1 MAEADAA
8 GNDVANRVMRR
19 LEVSKMTRALQ
30 DRLALAN
37 VKIKHGWENLSIDT
51 IEPHIDQQ
59 LKRKRPAS
67 SINDSYSDT
76 SSSVS
81 SRFHSV
87 GGMASSPL
95 TAPIFSDDMPRLG
108 SSHSSLQGS
117 THSSKRPRFAD
128 VHQYPASSSQTGR
141 KTRSALAVQSWK
153 RSHRLPESSPA
164 YHNRTAIFPS
174 TLHVPKLS
182 FISEGSSLI
191 DDAPSPEL
199 SEDDDTDLPV
209 HSFNVGSDLY
219 NIHSSPPKTP
229 PPQHRF
235 SRTPKDGDEA
245 HSLILLYPS
254 PTPANGVNSAR
265 VLAPS
270 TPPSKTTPLPSS
282 MMQTPGGSNGLFGFA
297 LNTPSNNFNFAD
309 FCNVTPSPAQAKWS
323 ASKSPLSARESHRKL
338 NFDGL
343 LQPGSSP
350 EVTKQSTAREN
361 GGTLELGALLQ

>member
-1 MAEADAA
+1 MAEADAT

-19 LEVSKMTRALQ
+19 LEVS
-30 DRLALAN
+30 
-37 VKIKHGWENLSIDT
+37 KIKHGWENLSIDT

-59 LKRKRPAS
+59 LKRKRTAS

-81 SRFHSV
+81 SRFHSI

-108 SSHSSLQGS
+108 SSHSSVHGS

-128 VHQYPASSSQTGR
+128 VHRYPASSSQTGR

-153 RSHRLPESSPA
+153 RTHRLPESSPV
-164 YHNRTAIFPS
+164 YHNRTAVFPS

-209 HSFNVGSDLY
+209 HSFNVDSDLY
-219 NIHSSPPKTP
+219 NIRSSPPKTP

-235 SRTPKDGDEA
+235 SRTSKDSDNASG
-245 HSLILLYPS
+245 IIGLYNS
-254 PTPANGVNSAR
+254 PTPANGINSAR
-265 VLAPS
+265 VIAPS
-270 TPPSKTTPLPSS
+270 TPPSRTTPLPSS
-282 MMQTPGGSNGLFGFA
+282 MMHTPGGSNGLFGFA
-297 LNTPSNNFNFAD
+297 LSTPSNNFNFAD
-309 FCNVTPSPAQAKWS
+309 FCNVTPSPAQVNW
-323 ASKSPLSARESHRKL
+323 ASNKSPLSAREPHRTL

-343 LQPGSSP
+343 LQPGTSP
-350 EVTKQSTAREN
+350 EVARHTS
-361 GGTLELGALLQ
+361 GGTLELGALLH

>member
-1 MAEADAA
+1 
-8 GNDVANRVMRR
+8 
-19 LEVSKMTRALQ
+19 MTRALQ

-37 VKIKHGWENLSIDT
+37 VKIKYGWENLSIDT

>member
-1 MAEADAA
+1 
-8 GNDVANRVMRR
+8 
-19 LEVSKMTRALQ
+19 MTRALQ

-37 VKIKHGWENLSIDT
+37 VKIKHGWENLSIDS

-59 LKRKRPAS
+59 LKRKRTAS

-81 SRFHSV
+81 SRFHSIP
-87 GGMASSPL
+87 GMASSPM

-108 SSHSSLQGS
+108 SSHSSLHGS

-128 VHQYPASSSQTGR
+128 VHKYPASSSQTGR

-153 RSHRLPESSPA
+153 KSHRLPESSPV
-164 YHNRTAIFPS
+164 YHNRTAVFPS

-209 HSFNVGSDLY
+209 HSFHVDSDLY
-219 NIHSSPPKTP
+219 NIRSSPPKTP

-235 SRTPKDGDEA
+235 SRTSKDGDNGCG
-245 HSLILLYPS
+245 LFGFNNS
-254 PTPANGVNSAR
+254 PTPANGVSSR
-265 VLAPS
+265 VIVPT

-309 FCNVTPSPAQAKWS
+309 FCNVTPSPAQVNWS
-323 ASKSPLSARESHRKL
+323 ANKSPLSAREPHRKL

-350 EVTKQSTAREN
+350 EVARLTS
-361 GGTLELGALLQ
+361 GGTLELGALLQEAHP

>member
-1 MAEADAA
+1 MAEADAT

-37 VKIKHGWENLSIDT
+37 VKIKNGWENLSIDT

-59 LKRKRPAS
+59 LKRKRTAS

-81 SRFHSV
+81 SRFHSI

-108 SSHSSLQGS
+108 SSHSSVHGS

-128 VHQYPASSSQTGR
+128 VHKYPASSSQTGR

-164 YHNRTAIFPS
+164 YHNRTAVFPS

-209 HSFNVGSDLY
+209 HSFNVDSDLY
-219 NIHSSPPKTP
+219 NIRSSPPKTP

-235 SRTPKDGDEA
+235 SRTSKDDDPGMFG
-245 HSLILLYPS
+245 LLNS
-254 PTPANGVNSAR
+254 PTPANGLNSAR
-265 VLAPS
+265 VIAPS

-282 MMQTPGGSNGLFGFA
+282 MMHTPGGSNGLFGFA
-297 LNTPSNNFNFAD
+297 LSTPSNNFNFAD
-309 FCNVTPSPAQAKWS
+309 FCNVTPSPAQVNW
-323 ASKSPLSARESHRKL
+323 ASNKSPLSAREPHRKL

-350 EVTKQSTAREN
+350 EVARHTS
-361 GGTLELGALLQ
+361 GSSSLELGALLQ

>member
-1 MAEADAA
+1 MAEADAT

-59 LKRKRPAS
+59 LKRKRTAS

-108 SSHSSLQGS
+108 SSHSSLHGS
-117 THSSKRPRFAD
+117 THSSKRPRFTDA
-128 VHQYPASSSQTGR
+128 HRYPASSSQTGR

-153 RSHRLPESSPA
+153 KSHKLPESSPV

-209 HSFNVGSDLY
+209 HSFQVDHDLY

-235 SRTPKDGDEA
+235 SRTTKDSEHA
-245 HSLILLYPS
+245 ESLILLYQS
-254 PTPANGVNSAR
+254 PTANGVNTAR
-265 VLAPS
+265 SLAPS

-282 MMQTPGGSNGLFGFA
+282 MMHTPGGSNGLFGFA
-297 LNTPSNNFNFAD
+297 LTTPSNNLNFAD
-309 FCNVTPSPAQAKWS
+309 FCNVTPSPAQVNWA
-323 ASKSPLSARESHRKL
+323 ATKSPLSAREPHRKL

-343 LQPGSSP
+343 LQSGSSP
-350 EVTKQSTAREN
+350 EVARHSN
-361 GGTLELGALLQ
+361 GGNLELGALLQ

>member
-1 MAEADAA
+1 
-8 GNDVANRVMRR
+8 
-19 LEVSKMTRALQ
+19 MTRALQ

-37 VKIKHGWENLSIDT
+37 VKIKNGWENLSIDT

-59 LKRKRPAS
+59 LKRKRTAS

-81 SRFHSV
+81 SRFHSI

-108 SSHSSLQGS
+108 SSHSSVHGS
-117 THSSKRPRFAD
+117 THSSKRPRFAE
-128 VHQYPASSSQTGR
+128 VHKYPASSSQTGR

-164 YHNRTAIFPS
+164 YHNRTAVFPS

-209 HSFNVGSDLY
+209 HSFNVDGDLY
-219 NIHSSPPKTP
+219 NIRSSPPKTP

-235 SRTPKDGDEA
+235 SRTSKDDE
-245 HSLILLYPS
+245 LGMLGLMNS
-254 PTPANGVNSAR
+254 PTPANGINSAR
-265 VLAPS
+265 IIAPS

-282 MMQTPGGSNGLFGFA
+282 MMHTPGGSNGLFGFA
-297 LNTPSNNFNFAD
+297 LSTPSNNFNFAD
-309 FCNVTPSPAQAKWS
+309 FCNVTPSPAQVNWA
-323 ASKSPLSARESHRKL
+323 ANKSPLSAREPHRKL

-350 EVTKQSTAREN
+350 DVARHTS
-361 GGTLELGALLQ
+361 GSSSLELGALLQ

>member
-1 MAEADAA
+1 MAEADAT

-19 LEVSKMTRALQ
+19 LELSKMTRALQ

-59 LKRKRPAS
+59 LKRKRTAS

-81 SRFHSV
+81 SRFHSIP
-87 GGMASSPL
+87 GMASSPL

-108 SSHSSLQGS
+108 SSHSSIHGS

-128 VHQYPASSSQTGR
+128 VHRYPASSSQTGR

-153 RSHRLPESSPA
+153 KSHRLPESSPV
-164 YHNRTAIFPS
+164 YHNGTAVFPS
-174 TLHVPKLS
+174 TLHVPKLT

-209 HSFNVGSDLY
+209 HSFNVDSDLY
-219 NIHSSPPKTP
+219 NIRSSPPKTP

-235 SRTPKDGDEA
+235 SRTSKDGDNG
-245 HSLILLYPS
+245 SGLFGFSNS
-254 PTPANGVNSAR
+254 PTPAHGASGRGAV
-265 VLAPS
+265 PT

-309 FCNVTPSPAQAKWS
+309 FCNVTPSPAQVNWA
-323 ASKSPLSARESHRKL
+323 ANKSPLSAREPHRKL

-350 EVTKQSTAREN
+350 DVARLTS

>member
-1 MAEADAA
+1 
-8 GNDVANRVMRR
+8 
-19 LEVSKMTRALQ
+19 MTRTLQ

-51 IEPHIDQQ
+51 IEPQIDQQ
-59 LKRKRPAS
+59 LRRKRPAS
-67 SINDSYSDT
+67 SMNDSFSDT

-95 TAPIFSDDMPRLG
+95 TAPIFSDDVPRLG
-108 SSHSSLQGS
+108 STHGSVLGS

-128 VHQYPASSSQTGR
+128 VHKYPASSSQTGR

-153 RSHRLPESSPA
+153 KSHMLPQSSPA
-164 YHNRTAIFPS
+164 YHTRQAVFPS

-209 HSFNVGSDLY
+209 HSFNVDTDFY
-219 NIHSSPPKTP
+219 NIRSSPPRTP
-229 PPQHRF
+229 PSANRYLGKPAPIF
-235 SRTPKDGDEA
+235 SHTPKDGTALD
-245 HSLILLYPS
+245 ILAFVANS
-254 PTPANGVNSAR
+254 PTPAKDAKKTNVIP
-265 VLAPS
+265 PS

-282 MMQTPGGSNGLFGFA
+282 MMQTPGGSNGLFGFS
-297 LNTPSNNFNFAD
+297 LNTPNNFNFAD
-309 FCNVTPSPAQAKWS
+309 FCNVTPSPAQVNWKAT
-323 ASKSPLSARESHRKL
+323 KSPMSNREPRRKL

-343 LQPGSSP
+343 LGCSPGTTRDP
-350 EVTKQSTAREN
+350 AGHEDGN
-361 GGTLELGALLQ
+361 TLELGALLK

>member
-1 MAEADAA
+1 MADADPT
-8 GNDVANRVMRR
+8 GNDVANKVMRR
-19 LEVSKMTRALQ
+19 LELSKMTRALQ

-37 VKIKHGWENLSIDT
+37 VKIKNGWENLSIDT

-59 LKRKRPAS
+59 LKRKRTAS

-81 SRFHSV
+81 SRFHSIP
-87 GGMASSPL
+87 GMASSPL

-108 SSHSSLQGS
+108 SSHSSLHGS

-128 VHQYPASSSQTGR
+128 VHRYPASSSQTGR

-153 RSHRLPESSPA
+153 KSHRLPESSPV
-164 YHNRTAIFPS
+164 YHNRIAVFPS

-209 HSFNVGSDLY
+209 HSFQVDSDPY
-219 NIHSSPPKTP
+219 NIRSSPPKTP

-235 SRTPKDGDEA
+235 SRTSKDGDNGA
-245 HSLILLYPS
+245 GLFGFNNS
-254 PTPANGVNSAR
+254 PTPANGVNSTRAF
-265 VLAPS
+265 VPT
-270 TPPSKTTPLPSS
+270 TPPTKTTPLPSS
-282 MMQTPGGSNGLFGFA
+282 MMHTPGGSNGLFGFA
-297 LNTPSNNFNFAD
+297 LNTPSTNLNFAD
-309 FCNVTPSPAQAKWS
+309 FCNVTPSPAQLNWS
-323 ASKSPLSARESHRKL
+323 ASKSPLSTREPHRKL

-343 LQPGSSP
+343 LQSGSSP
-350 EVTKQSTAREN
+350 DVSRHTS
-361 GGTLELGALLQ
+361 GGMLELGALLH

>member
-1 MAEADAA
+1 MAEADAT
-8 GNDVANRVMRR
+8 GSDVANRVMRR

-37 VKIKHGWENLSIDT
+37 VKIKNGWENLSIDT

-59 LKRKRPAS
+59 LKRKRTAS

-81 SRFHSV
+81 SRFHSI

-108 SSHSSLQGS
+108 SSHSSVHGS

-128 VHQYPASSSQTGR
+128 VHKYPASSSQTGR

-164 YHNRTAIFPS
+164 YHNRTAVFPS

-209 HSFNVGSDLY
+209 HSFNVDGDLY
-219 NIHSSPPKTP
+219 NIRSSPPKTP

-235 SRTPKDGDEA
+235 SRTSKDDE
-245 HSLILLYPS
+245 LGMLGLMNS
-254 PTPANGVNSAR
+254 PTPANGINSAR
-265 VLAPS
+265 VIAPS

-282 MMQTPGGSNGLFGFA
+282 MMHTPGGSNGLFGFA
-297 LNTPSNNFNFAD
+297 LSTPSNNFNFAD
-309 FCNVTPSPAQAKWS
+309 FCNVTPSPAQVNWA
-323 ASKSPLSARESHRKL
+323 ANKSPLSAREPHRKL

-350 EVTKQSTAREN
+350 DVARHTS
-361 GGTLELGALLQ
+361 GSSSLELGALLQ

>member
-1 MAEADAA
+1 MAEADAT

-37 VKIKHGWENLSIDT
+37 VKIKNGWENLSIDT

-59 LKRKRPAS
+59 LKRKRTAS

-81 SRFHSV
+81 SRFHSI

-108 SSHSSLQGS
+108 SSHSSVHGS

-128 VHQYPASSSQTGR
+128 VHKYPASSSQTGR

-164 YHNRTAIFPS
+164 YHNRTAVFPS

-209 HSFNVGSDLY
+209 HSFNVDSDLY
-219 NIHSSPPKTP
+219 NIRSSPPKTP

-235 SRTPKDGDEA
+235 SRTSKEDDPEMFG
-245 HSLILLYPS
+245 LLNS
-254 PTPANGVNSAR
+254 PTPANGLNSAR
-265 VLAPS
+265 VIAPS

-282 MMQTPGGSNGLFGFA
+282 MMHTPGGSNGLFGFA
-297 LNTPSNNFNFAD
+297 LSTPSNNFNFAD
-309 FCNVTPSPAQAKWS
+309 FCNVTPSPAQVNW
-323 ASKSPLSARESHRKL
+323 ASNKSPLSAREPHRKL

-350 EVTKQSTAREN
+350 EAARH
-361 GGTLELGALLQ
+361 TSSSLELGALLQ

>member
-1 MAEADAA
+1 MAEADAT

-37 VKIKHGWENLSIDT
+37 VKIKNGWENLSIDT

-59 LKRKRPAS
+59 LKRKRTAS

-81 SRFHSV
+81 SRFHSI

-108 SSHSSLQGS
+108 SSHSSVHGS

-128 VHQYPASSSQTGR
+128 VHKYPASSSQTGR

-164 YHNRTAIFPS
+164 YHNRTAVFPS

-182 FISEGSSLI
+182 FISEGSSFI

-209 HSFNVGSDLY
+209 HSFNVDSDLY
-219 NIHSSPPKTP
+219 NIQSSPPKTP

-235 SRTPKDGDEA
+235 SRTSKDDGMFGL
-245 HSLILLYPS
+245 HGS
-254 PTPANGVNSAR
+254 PTPANGINSAR
-265 VLAPS
+265 VIAPS

-282 MMQTPGGSNGLFGFA
+282 MMHTPGGSNGLFGFA
-297 LNTPSNNFNFAD
+297 LSTPSNTNFNFAD
-309 FCNVTPSPAQAKWS
+309 FCNVTPSPAQVNWA
-323 ASKSPLSARESHRKL
+323 ANKSPLSAREPHRKL

-343 LQPGSSP
+343 LQPSSSP
-350 EVTKQSTAREN
+350 EVARHTS
-361 GGTLELGALLQ
+361 GGSSLELGALLQ

>member
-1 MAEADAA
+1 MAEADAT

-37 VKIKHGWENLSIDT
+37 VKIKNGWENLSIDT

-59 LKRKRPAS
+59 LKRKRTAS

-81 SRFHSV
+81 SRFHSI

-108 SSHSSLQGS
+108 SSHSSVHGS

-128 VHQYPASSSQTGR
+128 VHKYPASSSQTGR

-164 YHNRTAIFPS
+164 YHNRTAVFPS

-209 HSFNVGSDLY
+209 HSFNVDSDLY
-219 NIHSSPPKTP
+219 NIRSSPPKTP

-235 SRTPKDGDEA
+235 SRTSKDDDPGMFG
-245 HSLILLYPS
+245 LLNS
-254 PTPANGVNSAR
+254 PTPANGLNSAR
-265 VLAPS
+265 VIAPS

-282 MMQTPGGSNGLFGFA
+282 MMHTPGGSNGLFGFA
-297 LNTPSNNFNFAD
+297 LSTPSNNFNFAD
-309 FCNVTPSPAQAKWS
+309 FCNVTPSPAQVNW
-323 ASKSPLSARESHRKL
+323 ASNKSPLSAREPHRKL
-338 NFDGL
+338 NFDDL

-350 EVTKQSTAREN
+350 EAARHTS
-361 GGTLELGALLQ
+361 GSSSLELGALLQ